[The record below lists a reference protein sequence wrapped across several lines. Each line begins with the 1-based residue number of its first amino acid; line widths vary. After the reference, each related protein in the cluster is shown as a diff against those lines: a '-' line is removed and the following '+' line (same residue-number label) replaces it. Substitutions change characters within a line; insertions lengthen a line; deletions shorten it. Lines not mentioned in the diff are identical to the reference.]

1 MRPAPYH
8 LQETGDLDDPG
19 PSRWLP
25 QHRHRCGAVLV
36 QGQADGASTQYLE
49 LPFALALALINDGC
63 LELEAFLEMRD
74 AVPSFASY
82 YYMLINN

>member
-8 LQETGDLDDPG
+8 LQETGDLGDPG
-19 PSRWLP
+19 PRRWLP

-49 LPFALALALINDGC
+49 LPFALALALIDDGEDAWS
-63 LELEAFLEMRD
+63 LKHFLRCVMQFSRLL
-74 AVPSFASY
+74 VT
-82 YYMLINN
+82 ITC